1 MQKYIKIPIFF
12 ISLMP
17 ILIIFYQIIFNQLG
31 PEPVKEITHVTG
43 NWTLRFIIITLAMT
57 PLQKFTKLNFWI
69 TYRRMFGL
77 FVFFYASAH
86 MMTYVGIDYRFDWS
100 SISDDIIKKK
110 FIFAGFLAWLLL
122 VPLALTSSKRMI
134 RILRD
139 KWKKL
144 HKLIYIISLLGI
156 IHYLWLVKVVTVEP
170 LIYLIIIV
178 ILLTLRVKITA
189 MIKYKYISKKDFFL
203 YTEIFIYYFNFII
216 YKLNSMDCNKFSKSS

>member
-1 MQKYIKIPIFF
+1 MSMRNYIKIPIFF
-12 ISLMP
+12 LSLLP

-43 NWTLRFIIITLAMT
+43 NWTLRFIIITLAMS

-100 SISDDIIKKK
+100 SIGDDIVKKK

-134 RILRD
+134 RLLRD

-178 ILLTLRVKITA
+178 ILLTLRVK
-189 MIKYKYISKKDFFL
+189 MK
-203 YTEIFIYYFNFII
+203 FN
-216 YKLNSMDCNKFSKSS
+216 

>member
-1 MQKYIKIPIFF
+1 MHKYIKIPIFF
-12 ISLMP
+12 ISLLP

-69 TYRRMFGL
+69 SYRRMFGL

-100 SISDDIIKKK
+100 SIGDDIVKKK

-134 RILRD
+134 RLLRD

-156 IHYLWLVKVVTVEP
+156 VHYLWLVKVVTVEP

-178 ILLTLRVKITA
+178 ILLTLRVK
-189 MIKYKYISKKDFFL
+189 MK
-203 YTEIFIYYFNFII
+203 FN
-216 YKLNSMDCNKFSKSS
+216 

>member
-1 MQKYIKIPIFF
+1 MSMRNYIKIPIFF
-12 ISLMP
+12 ISLLP
-17 ILIIFYQIIFNQLG
+17 ILTIFYQIIFNQLG

-69 TYRRMFGL
+69 SYRRMFGL

-100 SISDDIIKKK
+100 SIGDDIVKKK

-134 RILRD
+134 KLLRD
-139 KWKKL
+139 RWKKL

-178 ILLTLRVKITA
+178 ILLTLRVK
-189 MIKYKYISKKDFFL
+189 MK
-203 YTEIFIYYFNFII
+203 FN
-216 YKLNSMDCNKFSKSS
+216 

>member
-1 MQKYIKIPIFF
+1 MSMRNYIKISIFF
-12 ISLMP
+12 LSLLP

-69 TYRRMFGL
+69 SYRRMFGL

-100 SISDDIIKKK
+100 SIGDDIVKKK

-134 RILRD
+134 RLLRD

-156 IHYLWLVKVVTVEP
+156 IHYLWLVKVVTIEP

-178 ILLTLRVKITA
+178 ILLTLRVK
-189 MIKYKYISKKDFFL
+189 MK
-203 YTEIFIYYFNFII
+203 FN
-216 YKLNSMDCNKFSKSS
+216 

>member
-1 MQKYIKIPIFF
+1 MNIQRYIKIPIFF
-12 ISLMP
+12 LSLLP

-69 TYRRMFGL
+69 NYRRMFGL

-100 SISDDIIKKK
+100 SISDDIVKKK

-122 VPLALTSSKRMI
+122 VPLALTSSKRII
-134 RILRD
+134 RLLRD

-144 HKLIYIISLLGI
+144 HKLIYLIALLGVF
-156 IHYLWLVKVVTVEP
+156 HFLWLVKIITAEP
-170 LIYLIIIV
+170 LIYLIIII
-178 ILLTLRVKITA
+178 ILLMLRVR
-189 MIKYKYISKKDFFL
+189 IK
-203 YTEIFIYYFNFII
+203 FN
-216 YKLNSMDCNKFSKSS
+216 

>member
-1 MQKYIKIPIFF
+1 MSMRNYIKIPIFF
-12 ISLMP
+12 LSLLP

-43 NWTLRFIIITLAMT
+43 NWTLRFIIITLAMS

-100 SISDDIIKKK
+100 SIGDDIVKKK

-134 RILRD
+134 KLLRD
-139 KWKKL
+139 RWKKL

-178 ILLTLRVKITA
+178 ILLTLRVK
-189 MIKYKYISKKDFFL
+189 MK
-203 YTEIFIYYFNFII
+203 FN
-216 YKLNSMDCNKFSKSS
+216 

>member
-1 MQKYIKIPIFF
+1 MNLQRYIKILIFF
-12 ISLMP
+12 LSLLP

-69 TYRRMFGL
+69 SYRRMFGL

-134 RILRD
+134 SLLRD

-178 ILLTLRVKITA
+178 ILLTLRVK
-189 MIKYKYISKKDFFL
+189 MK
-203 YTEIFIYYFNFII
+203 FN
-216 YKLNSMDCNKFSKSS
+216 

>member
-1 MQKYIKIPIFF
+1 MSMRNYIKIPIFF
-12 ISLMP
+12 LSLLP

-100 SISDDIIKKK
+100 SIGDDIVKKK

-134 RILRD
+134 RLLRD

-178 ILLTLRVKITA
+178 ILLTLRVK
-189 MIKYKYISKKDFFL
+189 MK
-203 YTEIFIYYFNFII
+203 FN
-216 YKLNSMDCNKFSKSS
+216 

>member
-1 MQKYIKIPIFF
+1 MQKNIKNLIFF
-12 ISLMP
+12 LSLLP
-17 ILIIFYQIIFNQLG
+17 ILIIFYQITFNQLG

-134 RILRD
+134 RLLKD
-139 KWKKL
+139 KSKKL
-144 HKLIYIISLLGI
+144 HKLVYIISLLGI
-156 IHYLWLVKVVTVEP
+156 THYLWLVKVVTAEP

-178 ILLTLRVKITA
+178 ILLTLRVKA
-189 MIKYKYISKKDFFL
+189 K
-203 YTEIFIYYFNFII
+203 FN
-216 YKLNSMDCNKFSKSS
+216 

>member
-12 ISLMP
+12 FCLLP
-17 ILIIFYQIIFNQLG
+17 ILIIVYQIIFNQLG
-31 PEPVKEITHVTG
+31 PEPVKKITHVTG
-43 NWTLRFIIITLAMT
+43 EWTLRFIIITLAMT
-57 PLQKFTKLNFWI
+57 PLQKFTKLSFWI
-69 TYRRMFGL
+69 SYRRMFGL

-100 SISDDIIKKK
+100 SIADDIVKKK

-134 RILRD
+134 KLLRD

-144 HKLIYIISLLGI
+144 HKLFYIISLLGI

-178 ILLTLRVKITA
+178 ILLTLRVK
-189 MIKYKYISKKDFFL
+189 M
-203 YTEIFIYYFNFII
+203 
-216 YKLNSMDCNKFSKSS
+216 KLN

>member
-1 MQKYIKIPIFF
+1 MLKYIKIPIFF
-12 ISLMP
+12 LSLLP
-17 ILIIFYQIIFNQLG
+17 ILIIFYQITFNQLG

-69 TYRRMFGL
+69 SYRRMFGL

-100 SISDDIIKKK
+100 SIGDDIIKKK

-134 RILRD
+134 RLLRD

-170 LIYLIIIV
+170 LIYLIIIAPFR
-178 ILLTLRVKITA
+178 LKADLYYQNK
-189 MIKYKYISKKDFFL
+189 SPL
-203 YTEIFIYYFNFII
+203 YTQI
-216 YKLNSMDCNKFSKSS
+216 L